1 MITISCLCSQ
11 TQSRSGTKYKRV
23 GLVNLKD
30 FYMVAG
36 WFANSQYQ
44 ISDGSDFNWDDE
56 DQGIIE
62 GNIIKLSD
70 ILSKS
75 KFKDF
80 RIETK
85 INYEWRNC
93 KQHFQ
98 KPCPYFITALVS
110 LVAPICLALFT
121 LLIIFCWSK
130 YLKKGM

>member
-1 MITISCLCSQ
+1 MGSDI
-11 TQSRSGTKYKRV
+11 KYKRA

-36 WFANSQYQ
+36 WFANTQYYK
-44 ISDGSDFNWDDE
+44 SEGSNFNWDDE

-62 GNIIKLSD
+62 GNIIKLKK

-75 KFKDF
+75 KFKNF

-93 KQHFQ
+93 NQKFQ
-98 KPCPYFITALVS
+98 KPCPYFITALAS
-110 LVAPICLALFT
+110 LVAPIFLSLFT
-121 LLIIFCWSK
+121 LLIIYCWSK
-130 YLKKGM
+130 CYKKGVYGFDSMTQY